1 MEWRVDK
8 RLRVDSRA
16 LLAVAPILALAGLGG
31 LLFGVEPVA
40 PVAIVLALVVGA
52 LAELS
57 GRVYVGWKDVQER
70 LGWTLWILPAA
81 STLAAALAVTQLDPR
96 LSRIVPVLGAVI
108 VAAEVMLQRLEV
120 EDRPNSNGYRVV
132 FHILA
137 YLTAFVLFTLIY
149 QTKERGLITG
159 TGIAVSSALLS
170 IALLREV
177 SVERRR
183 TLLFACLIGLVAGE
197 ITWAANYWVVLALV
211 GGALLLLVFY
221 LLVGLAQAILAR
233 SLSRSVLIEYALFGV
248 LGFAIIFST
257 GPWKT

>member
-1 MEWRVDK
+1 VDK
-8 RLRVDSRA
+8 RA
-16 LLAVAPILALAGLGG
+16 LLALPPAVALIGLVG
-31 LLFGVEPVA
+31 LLLGLEPGG
-40 PVAIVLALVVGA
+40 PIAIVLALVVGA
-52 LAELS
+52 LAEVSARMLS
-57 GRVYVGWKDVQER
+57 GWDEVKGR
-70 LGWTLWILPAA
+70 LGWTMWILPAA
-81 STLAAALAVTQLDPR
+81 ATLAAALVVAEVDPR
-96 LSRIVPVLGAVI
+96 LSRVVPVLGAAVVGVEVI
-108 VAAEVMLQRLEV
+108 LQRGEV
-120 EDRPNSNGYRVV
+120 EDYPTGAGYRVV
-132 FHILA
+132 THILA

-159 TGIAVSSALLS
+159 TGIAASSALLS

-183 TLLFACLIGLVAGE
+183 AILFACLIGLVAGE

-221 LLVGLAQAILAR
+221 LLVGIAQAILAR
-233 SLSRSVLIEYALFGV
+233 SLSRSVLLEYALIGL

>member
-1 MEWRVDK
+1 MAVSRGW
-8 RLRVDSRA
+8 RVDSRV
-16 LLAVAPILALAGLGG
+16 LLAVPPVVALLGLVG
-31 LLFGVEPVA
+31 LLYGLEPVG
-40 PVAIVLALVVGA
+40 PIAIALGLVVGE
-52 LAELS
+52 LAEVS
-57 GRVYVGWKDVQER
+57 GRVYVGWNDVKPR

-81 STLAAALAVTQLDPR
+81 STLAAALAVAQLDPR
-96 LSRIVPVLGAVI
+96 LSRIVPVLGAI
-108 VAAEVMLQRLEV
+108 IIAAEVMLQRLEV
-120 EDRPNSNGYRVV
+120 EDRPNSSGYRVV

-159 TGIAVSSALLS
+159 TGIAASSGLLS

-183 TLLFACLIGLVAGE
+183 TMLFACLIGLVAGE

-233 SLSRSVLIEYALFGV
+233 SLSRSVLVEYALFGV

>member
-1 MEWRVDK
+1 
-8 RLRVDSRA
+8 VDSRL
-16 LLAVAPILALAGLGG
+16 LLAVPPAVALLGLVGLLYGIEPVGPIALALG
-31 LLFGVEPVA
+31 
-40 PVAIVLALVVGA
+40 LVVGA

-57 GRVYVGWKDVQER
+57 GRTFLGWDEVKGR

-81 STLAAALAVTQLDPR
+81 STLAAALAVAQLDPR
-96 LSRIVPVLGAVI
+96 LSRVVPILGAAIVGVEVI
-108 VAAEVMLQRLEV
+108 LQRLEV
-120 EDRPNSNGYRVV
+120 EDRPNSSGYRVV

-159 TGIAVSSALLS
+159 TGIAASSALLS

-183 TLLFACLIGLVAGE
+183 TILFACLIGLVAGE

-221 LLVGLAQAILAR
+221 LLVGIAQAILSK
-233 SLSRSVLIEYALFGV
+233 SLSRSVLMEYTLFG
-248 LGFAIIFST
+248 LLCFAIIFST

>member
-1 MEWRVDK
+1 
-8 RLRVDSRA
+8 VDSRL
-16 LLAVAPILALAGLGG
+16 LLAVPPAVALLGLVGLLYGIEPVGPIALALG
-31 LLFGVEPVA
+31 
-40 PVAIVLALVVGA
+40 LVVGA

-57 GRVYVGWKDVQER
+57 GRTFLGWDEVKGR

-81 STLAAALAVTQLDPR
+81 STLAAALAVAQLDPR
-96 LSRIVPVLGAVI
+96 LSRVVPVLGAAIVGVEVI
-108 VAAEVMLQRLEV
+108 LQRLEV
-120 EDRPNSNGYRVV
+120 EDRPNSSGYRVV

-159 TGIAVSSALLS
+159 TGIAASSALLS

-183 TLLFACLIGLVAGE
+183 TILFACLIGLVAGE

-221 LLVGLAQAILAR
+221 LLVGIAQAILAK
-233 SLSRSVLIEYALFGV
+233 SLSRSVLLEYTLFG
-248 LGFAIIFST
+248 LLCFAIIFST

>member
-1 MEWRVDK
+1 VDK
-8 RLRVDSRA
+8 RA
-16 LLAVAPILALAGLGG
+16 LLALPPAVALLGLVG
-31 LLFGVEPVA
+31 LLMGLEPVG
-40 PVAIVLALVVGA
+40 PIAILLGLVVGA
-52 LAELS
+52 LAEVS
-57 GRVYVGWKDVQER
+57 GRQLFGWEEVKDR

-81 STLAAALAVTQLDPR
+81 STLAAALVVAQIDPR
-96 LSRIVPVLGAVI
+96 LSRVVPVLGAAVVGVEVI
-108 VAAEVMLQRLEV
+108 LQRSEV
-120 EDRPNSNGYRVV
+120 QDYPSAAGYRVV
-132 FHILA
+132 THILS

-159 TGIAVSSALLS
+159 TGIATSSALLS
-170 IALLREV
+170 AALLREV

-183 TLLFACLIGLVAGE
+183 TILFACLIGLVAGE

-221 LLVGLAQAILAR
+221 LLVGIAQAILAR
-233 SLSRSVLIEYALFGV
+233 SLSRSVLIEYVFIGL

>member
-1 MEWRVDK
+1 M
-8 RLRVDSRA
+8 DSRPFAMAAPVVA
-16 LLAVAPILALAGLGG
+16 LLGLLGLLLGLAPVAPI
-31 LLFGVEPVA
+31 V
-40 PVAIVLALVVGA
+40 IVLSAVVGA

-57 GRVYVGWKDVQER
+57 GRFMLGWDDVKSR

-81 STLAAALAVTQLDPR
+81 ATLAAALAVVQLDPR
-96 LSRIVPVLGAVI
+96 LARVVPVVGAIVVGAVI
-108 VAAEVMLQRLEV
+108 VLQRIEV
-120 EDRPNSNGYRVV
+120 ENRPTGSGYRVV

-159 TGIAVSSALLS
+159 TGIAAASGLLAM
-170 IALLREV
+170 ALLREV
-177 SVERRR
+177 SNERRR

-221 LLVGLAQAILAR
+221 LLIGISQAILAR
-233 SLSRSVLIEYALFGV
+233 SLDRRVLVEYMLFG
-248 LGFAIIFST
+248 LIGFAIIFST
-257 GPWKT
+257 GPWRT

>member
-1 MEWRVDK
+1 M
-8 RLRVDSRA
+8 DSRL
-16 LLAVAPILALAGLGG
+16 LLAVPPAIALLGLVGLLYGIEPVGPIALALG
-31 LLFGVEPVA
+31 
-40 PVAIVLALVVGA
+40 LVVGA

-57 GRVYVGWKDVQER
+57 GRAFLGWDEVKGR

-81 STLAAALAVTQLDPR
+81 STLAAALAVAQLDPR
-96 LSRIVPVLGAVI
+96 LSRVVPVLGAAVVGVEVI
-108 VAAEVMLQRLEV
+108 LQRLEV
-120 EDRPNSNGYRVV
+120 EDRPNSSGYRVV

-159 TGIAVSSALLS
+159 TGIAASSALLS

-183 TLLFACLIGLVAGE
+183 TILFACLIGLVAGE

-221 LLVGLAQAILAR
+221 LLVGIAQAILAK
-233 SLSRSVLIEYALFGV
+233 SLSRSVLLEYTLFG
-248 LGFAIIFST
+248 LLCFAIIFST